1 MVCQKTSWRIRFLI
15 VKDINVDFFSG
26 NDVFFVNFVAYALR
40 NRRFTMSK
48 LIDSFGRQISYV
60 RLAVTD
66 RCNLRCQYCM
76 PAHGIDIVP
85 RTALLTYKEM
95 YRIIR
100 VLTEL
105 GVTKVRL
112 TGGEPFVRK
121 DFMGFIEM
129 LSHNDLLEDINITT
143 NGVLIFNHIAALEKL
158 KKVKNINLSID
169 SLQADTFNAITRRT
183 VFDEV
188 FKTMEALEKSS
199 LNLKLNVVVQ
209 SGINTDEITDFAA
222 LTKDKKMAVRFIEE
236 MPFNGEGQREM
247 QENWN
252 YNRIL
257 KEIKT
262 RFELTE
268 IPSEKSS
275 TSRNF
280 SIENYKGTVGIIPAF
295 TRTICGDCNRIRIT
309 STGTFKNCLFDDG
322 VFNLRD
328 FIRNGASNDDL
339 KELFLSL
346 VKEKPKNG
354 FVAEANRKEG
364 DVFESMS
371 TIGG

>member
-1 MVCQKTSWRIRFLI
+1 
-15 VKDINVDFFSG
+15 
-26 NDVFFVNFVAYALR
+26 
-40 NRRFTMSK
+40 MSK
-48 LIDSFGRQISYV
+48 LIDNFGRQINYV

-76 PAHGIDIVP
+76 PAHGINIVP
-85 RTALLTYKEM
+85 RKELLTYKEM

-105 GVTKVRL
+105 GVNKIRL

-121 DFMGFIEM
+121 DFMGFLEM
-129 LSHNDLLEDINITT
+129 LSFNDLLDDINITT
-143 NGVLIFNHIAALEKL
+143 NGALISNHIEALENL

-169 SLQADTFNAITRRT
+169 SLQREKFAQITRRD
-183 VFDEV
+183 VFTEV
-188 FKTMEALEKSS
+188 YKTFELLEQSKLS
-199 LNLKLNVVVQ
+199 LKLNVVVQ
-209 SGINTDEITDFAA
+209 SGFNTNEINDFVA
-222 LTKDKKMAVRFIEE
+222 LTKNKNTVVRFIEE
-236 MPFNGEGQREM
+236 MPFNGKGQREI

-257 KEIKT
+257 QEIKSQYT
-262 RFELTE
+262 ISE
-268 IPSEKSS
+268 IQSEKPS

-280 SIENYKGTVGIIPAF
+280 SIENHMGSIGIIPAF
-295 TRTICGDCNRIRIT
+295 TRTICNDCNRIRIT

-328 FIRNGASNDDL
+328 FLRSGGSNEEL

-346 VKEKPKNG
+346 VKEKLENG
-354 FVAEANRKEG
+354 FVAEANRKKG
-364 DVFESMS
+364 NVSESMS

>member
-1 MVCQKTSWRIRFLI
+1 MNSL
-15 VKDINVDFFSG
+15 VDG
-26 NDVFFVNFVAYALR
+26 
-40 NRRFTMSK
+40 
-48 LIDSFGRQISYV
+48 FGRQINYV

-85 RTALLTYKEM
+85 RLELLTYKEM
-95 YRIIR
+95 YRVIR

-105 GVTKVRL
+105 GVNKIRL

-121 DFMGFIEM
+121 GFVEFLEM
-129 LSHNDLLEDINITT
+129 LSFNDLLEDINITT
-143 NGVLIFNHIAALEKL
+143 NGVLIYKHIETLEKL
-158 KKVKNINLSID
+158 QKVKNINLSID
-169 SLQADTFNAITRRT
+169 SLQADKFNEITRRNA
-183 VFDEV
+183 FDEV

-199 LNLKLNVVVQ
+199 MNLKLNVVVQ
-209 SGINTDEITDFAA
+209 SGINTNEINDFVR
-222 LTKDKKMAVRFIEE
+222 LTKDKDIAVRFIEE

-247 QENWN
+247 QEAWN
-252 YNRIL
+252 YTKIL
-257 KEIKT
+257 NEIKSE
-262 RFELTE
+262 FD
-268 IPSEKSS
+268 ISAIQSEKSS

-280 SIENYKGTVGIIPAF
+280 SIENHKGTVGIIPAF

-309 STGTFKNCLFDDG
+309 SIGTFKNCLFDDG

-339 KELFLSL
+339 KELFLKL
-346 VKEKPKNG
+346 VKEKPENG
-354 FVAEANRKEG
+354 FVAEANRKDG
-364 DVFESMS
+364 GASESMS

>member
-1 MVCQKTSWRIRFLI
+1 
-15 VKDINVDFFSG
+15 
-26 NDVFFVNFVAYALR
+26 
-40 NRRFTMSK
+40 MSS
-48 LIDSFGRQISYV
+48 LIDSFGRQINYV

-85 RTALLTYKEM
+85 RKELLTYKEM
-95 YRIIR
+95 YRVIR

-105 GVTKVRL
+105 GVNKIRL

-121 DFMGFIEM
+121 DFIGFLEM
-129 LSHNDLLEDINITT
+129 LSFNDLLDDINITT
-143 NGVLIFNHIAALEKL
+143 NGALISNHIETLENL

-169 SLQADTFNAITRRT
+169 SLQADKFNEITRRN

-188 FKTMEALEKSS
+188 FKTMELLEKSS
-199 LNLKLNVVVQ
+199 MNLKLNVVVQ
-209 SGINTDEITDFAA
+209 SGINTNEITDFVR
-222 LTKDKKMAVRFIEE
+222 LTKDKDIAVRFIEE
-236 MPFNGEGQREM
+236 MPFNGKGQRDI

-252 YNRIL
+252 YNKIL
-257 KEIKT
+257 NEIKSA
-262 RFELTE
+262 FDVVE
-268 IPSEKSS
+268 IQSEKSS

-280 SIENYKGTVGIIPAF
+280 SINNHKGSVGIIPAF

-328 FIRNGASNDDL
+328 FLRNGASNDDL
-339 KELFLSL
+339 KALFLSL
-346 VKEKPKNG
+346 VKEKPENG
-354 FVAEANRKEG
+354 FIAEANRTKG
-364 DVFESMS
+364 GVSESMS

>member
-1 MVCQKTSWRIRFLI
+1 M
-15 VKDINVDFFSG
+15 SG
-26 NDVFFVNFVAYALR
+26 LV
-40 NRRFTMSK
+40 
-48 LIDSFGRQISYV
+48 DSFGRQINYV

-85 RTALLTYKEM
+85 RLELLTYKEM
-95 YRIIR
+95 YRVIR

-105 GVTKVRL
+105 GVNKIRL

-121 DFMGFIEM
+121 GFVEFLEM
-129 LSHNDLLEDINITT
+129 LSFNDLLEDINITT
-143 NGVLIFNHIAALEKL
+143 NGVLIYKHIETLEKL
-158 KKVKNINLSID
+158 QKVKKINLSID
-169 SLQADTFNAITRRT
+169 SLQADKFNEITRRNA
-183 VFDEV
+183 FDDV

-199 LNLKLNVVVQ
+199 MNLKLNVVVQ
-209 SGINTDEITDFAA
+209 SGINTNEINDFVR
-222 LTKDKKMAVRFIEE
+222 LTKDKDIAVRFIEE

-247 QENWN
+247 QEAWN
-252 YNRIL
+252 YNKIL
-257 KEIKT
+257 NEIKSA
-262 RFELTE
+262 FD
-268 IPSEKSS
+268 ISAIQSEKSS

-280 SIENYKGTVGIIPAF
+280 SIENHKGTVGIIPAF

-339 KELFLSL
+339 KELFLKL
-346 VKEKPKNG
+346 VKEKPENG
-354 FVAEANRKEG
+354 FIAEANRKDG
-364 DVFESMS
+364 GASESMS